1 MKLVWIAVIV
11 LAGIAAGAVFT
22 RLEGAPPSV
31 RTREGL
37 VYVGSEYSHEFRVID
52 EGMGVR
58 NVRVWLESGGKTI
71 DLLSE
76 TYEGNFLMGASLG
89 IARRVEVTFNPA
101 DLGLEQGPALLS
113 AEAEDWAW
121 RPNLTRVDIPL
132 LIDTEPPR
140 VSVHTG
146 LTYVRRG
153 GSEMVVY
160 SVSEPVPRHGVQIG
174 ETFSPGF
181 PHPADPER
189 FLAFYPLPPDT
200 PAGTSPVVVAE
211 DRAGNRTR
219 VGLSISIIERT
230 FPEDKISLSDAFLS
244 KKVPELLGGEQD
256 DLLAGYLQI
265 NRNMRR
271 ENGEQIQA
279 VCEASSEER
288 LWRGIFQQLPNS
300 HVGARFAEKR
310 SYKYQ
315 GREVDQQLHM
325 GYDLASTSHAPVP
338 AANSGVVVYADD
350 LGIYGQTV
358 IIDHGMSLFSLYG
371 HLSEIAVE
379 TGQVLAQGEELGKT
393 GTTGLAGGDH
403 LHYAMM
409 VSGVFVDPLEWFDAR
424 WIQEHIEV
432 KFRIADTNGSKP

>member
-1 MKLVWIAVIV
+1 VRLVWIVVIV
-11 LAGIAAGAVFT
+11 VAGIIAGALFT
-22 RLEGAPPSV
+22 RLETTAPAI
-31 RTREGL
+31 RTREGQ
-37 VYVGSEYSHEFRVID
+37 VHVGREYSHEFRVFD
-52 EGMGVR
+52 NGMGVR
-58 NVRVWLESGGKTI
+58 HVRVWVESGGQRI
-71 DLLSE
+71 DLVSE

-89 IARRVEVTFNPA
+89 IARRVEVTFSPV
-101 DLGLEQGPALLS
+101 DLGLDQGPAVLS

-121 RPNLTRVDIPL
+121 RPNFARVDIPL
-132 LIDTEPPR
+132 VVDSEPPR

-160 SVSEPVPRHGVQIG
+160 SLSEPASKHGVQIG
-174 ETFSPGF
+174 DAFSPGF
-181 PHPADPER
+181 RHPADPER

-200 PAGTSPVVVAE
+200 PAGGSPSVIAQ

-219 VGLSISIIERT
+219 VGLLISIIERT
-230 FPEDKISLSDAFLS
+230 FPEDNIGLSDSFLA

-325 GYDLASTSHAPVP
+325 GYDLASTSHAPIP
-338 AANSGVVVYADD
+338 AANSGVVVYADE
-350 LGIYGQTV
+350 LGIYGMTV

-371 HLSEIAVE
+371 HMSEVAVE
-379 TGQVLAQGEELGKT
+379 KGQVVAQGEEIGKT

-409 VSGVFVDPLEWFDAR
+409 VAGVFVDPLEWFDER
-424 WIQEHIEV
+424 WINEHIEV